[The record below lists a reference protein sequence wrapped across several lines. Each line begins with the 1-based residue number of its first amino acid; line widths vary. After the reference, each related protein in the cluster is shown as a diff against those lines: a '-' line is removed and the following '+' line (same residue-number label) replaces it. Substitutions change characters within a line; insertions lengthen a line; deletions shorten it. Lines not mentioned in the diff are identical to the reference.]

1 MKYLPALCLSA
12 VVAFPLSIQAADAP
26 AAPYTPGKAIA
37 GVSGEVLEVKDVE
50 VYTYL
55 RLKTRDGET
64 WAAINRAPVKVGARV
79 TIENPSVMKD
89 FESKALKRTFP
100 TIVFGSLA
108 GTAGNDF
115 ASAHGSAPKS
125 AAVDTAP
132 IKVSKASGPN
142 ARTVADIYAK
152 ASDLKDK
159 PVVVAGKVVKFNAA
173 IMGKNWIHLRDGT
186 GDAAKETNDLLVTT
200 QAAAKVGDV
209 VTVSGVVRTNKDFG
223 SGYTYKVLVE
233 DATLKP

>member
-12 VVAFPLSIQAADAP
+12 VVAFPLSIRAADAP
-26 AAPYTPGKAIA
+26 AAPPAPA
-37 GVSGEVLEVKDVE
+37 RSVSGVSGEVLEVKDVE
-50 VYTYL
+50 IYTYL

-115 ASAHGSAPKS
+115 ASAHGNIPK
-125 AAVDTAP
+125 AAAADTAP

-152 ASDLKDK
+152 ASELKDK

-200 QAAAKVGDV
+200 QSVAKVGDV